1 MVTVTRLRIL
11 RLKHGISITEL
22 AKLAGVSD
30 QHISRLELA
39 QVHGTSRQEERVST
53 ALSELIAQRHSDL
66 LALEKDFLLNKG
78 RLLEPLEVE
87 HEL

>member
-11 RLKHGISITEL
+11 RLKHGISIAEL
-22 AKLAGVSD
+22 AKLVGISE
-30 QHISRLELA
+30 QYISRLELA
-39 QVHGTSRQEERVST
+39 QAYGTVKQEERVST

-66 LALEKDFLLNKG
+66 LALEKDYLLNKG